1 MVTHRNALH
10 TGHKLHWYEIVSILG
25 QGGFGITYLA
35 NDPMD
40 LLVAIKEFLPMEL
53 AVRESD
59 SSLHPVSDGHSDT
72 YGWGLDRFLSEAQ
85 TLARFRHPNIVR
97 VLSVFEANNT
107 AYMVMEYEQGKSLED
122 ALKFRRIEGEEQ
134 LLGLLFPL
142 LDGLELVHAA
152 GFIHRDIK
160 PDNIYMR
167 EDGVP
172 VLLDFGSARQALGV
186 ATRTLTTLV
195 SPGYAPFE
203 QYNATRDSDRQ
214 GPWTDI
220 YSLGATLYRAVSG
233 KVPPDAIAR
242 ANAALEGKD
251 DPLVPAIS
259 LSGDGYT
266 RVFLEAIDG
275 SLSFLPEKRP
285 QTVEDWRLMF
295 PRTDTPTVTGGRLVE
310 SATGTNLSEA
320 PTMVNEQGVT
330 GSGSK
335 RPAMSSAK
343 RWVVAALV
351 VLVVL
356 GAGLGGYVLRPAR
369 EAAVETQTPSAIQ
382 IPSEGQVVEVEP
394 APLET
399 EPETPGPSS
408 ALDASQEQLSS
419 LTKQLSELEAEREE
433 SPAAA
438 EESPISVVTDLD
450 TPDQDVL
457 ADLAAES
464 VLRQQEEDAERR
476 QQEEQARLQEEAKRL
491 QDEIERQAEI
501 ERQKAQLLAA
511 QREQEELERKALEEQ
526 MAREVKRQTEETER
540 KAETE
545 RKRAQVL
552 EAELAALAAL
562 AAARQQQARVDELL
576 ALAEVDLAAS
586 RLTTPSGNN
595 ALERYR
601 EVLDLDKGNA
611 VALEGLERI
620 VVRYV
625 QLAEQATAR
634 GNFASARSFLGRAEQ
649 VLPDSLLLLEAAQAI
664 ERAQAQ
670 ATERRV
676 LAEAERKERQDAE
689 KRKREEAEALASQEE
704 ELERIQQELARLK
717 AEAELKERLK
727 QQQAASETSVER
739 HPRARGHRRQTLESV
754 ASGDF
759 SHADQPCLLLSPGV
773 RVAPGSG
780 PIDPKRAAFD
790 TQLLLLFGQCP
801 GLGSGGTQTA
811 LDWQRHLE
819 EAKFRAGVPCRRE
832 YENRWGVH
840 VSDEVWSQRRTQRF
854 IVPVRCMV
862 G

>member
-35 NDPMD
+35 KDPNLD
-40 LLVAIKEFLPMEL
+40 LLVAIKEFLPIEL

-160 PDNIYMR
+160 PDNIYVR

-172 VLLDFGSARQALGV
+172 VLLDFGSARQALGM

-220 YSLGATLYRAVSG
+220 YSLGATVYRAVSG
-233 KVPPDAIAR
+233 KGPPDAIAR
-242 ANAALEGKD
+242 ANAALEGED
-251 DPLVPAIS
+251 DPLVPAMS
-259 LSGDGYT
+259 LGGDGYT
-266 RVFLEAIDG
+266 RAFLEAIDS
-275 SLSFLPEKRP
+275 SLCFLPEKRP

-295 PRTDTPTVTGGRLVE
+295 PRTDTPTVTGGRLIE
-310 SATGTNLSEA
+310 SAIVTNLSEA

-330 GSGSK
+330 GSGTTQ
-335 RPAMSSAK
+335 PAMRSAK

-351 VLVVL
+351 ILVVL
-356 GAGLGGYVLRPAR
+356 GAGVGGYVLRPAR
-369 EAAVETQTPSAIQ
+369 ESAVETQIPSAIQ
-382 IPSEGQVVEVEP
+382 IPSKDQVVEVEP
-394 APLET
+394 ALLET
-399 EPETPGPSS
+399 KPETPRTSS

-438 EESPISVVTDLD
+438 EENPISVVTDLD
-450 TPDQDVL
+450 TPDQIEL
-457 ADLAAES
+457 ANLDDEA
-464 VLRQQEEDAERR
+464 VLRQQEEEAERR
-476 QQEEQARLQEEAKRL
+476 RQEEQARLQEEEAKRL
-491 QDEIERQAEI
+491 QDEIEHQAEI
-501 ERQKAQLLAA
+501 ERQKAQRLAA
-511 QREQEELERKALEEQ
+511 QREQEELERKVLEEQ
-526 MAREVKRQTEETER
+526 MAREAKRRAEVAER
-540 KAETE
+540 KAEAE
-545 RKRAQVL
+545 RKSARAL
-552 EAELAALAAL
+552 EAELAALEVT
-562 AAARQQQARVDELL
+562 RQQQARVDELL
-576 ALAEVDLAAS
+576 ALGEGDLAAS

-601 EVLDLDKGNA
+601 EVLDLDNGNA

-625 QLAEQATAR
+625 QLAEQATAKE
-634 GNFASARSFLGRAEQ
+634 NFASARSFLGRGEK
-649 VLPDSLLLLEAAQAI
+649 VLPDSVLLLEAAQAI

-670 ATERRV
+670 ARERRI
-676 LAEAERKERQDAE
+676 LADSERKEREEAE

-727 QQQAASETSVER
+727 QRQAASEASVSVISESEVTVAKLSNPSRLAIFPMQTNRICYLPRKLELRQAVDRLIRNER
-739 HPRARGHRRQTLESV
+739 RLTLSY
-754 ASGDF
+754 S
-759 SHADQPCLLLSPGV
+759 
-773 RVAPGSG
+773 
-780 PIDPKRAAFD
+780 
-790 TQLLLLFGQCP
+790 
-801 GLGSGGTQTA
+801 
-811 LDWQRHLE
+811 
-819 EAKFRAGVPCRRE
+819 
-832 YENRWGVH
+832 YY
-840 VSDEVWSQRRTQRF
+840 SDNA
-854 IVPVRCMV
+854 
-862 G
+862 